1 MPSTP
6 LPISRSPDDA
16 AAGARRCRRTHFP
29 GASWLG
35 HVLYILYCLEV
46 GVFLIFLP
54 WLDIWDNN
62 YILSRWPLMQPL
74 VGNPF
79 FKGAVLGLGIVNIL
93 IGIGEIV
100 QIRKGS
106 KGFFSG

>member
-6 LPISRSPDDA
+6 LPISHSPDDA
-16 AAGARRCRRTHFP
+16 AAGAPRSRRRLLP
-29 GASWLG
+29 GASWFG

-62 YILSRWPLMQPL
+62 YVLSRWPLMQPL
-74 VGNPF
+74 VANPF
-79 FKGAVLGLGIVNIL
+79 FKGAVLGLGIVNVL
-93 IGIGEIV
+93 IGIGEIA

-106 KGFFSG
+106 KGFFSR